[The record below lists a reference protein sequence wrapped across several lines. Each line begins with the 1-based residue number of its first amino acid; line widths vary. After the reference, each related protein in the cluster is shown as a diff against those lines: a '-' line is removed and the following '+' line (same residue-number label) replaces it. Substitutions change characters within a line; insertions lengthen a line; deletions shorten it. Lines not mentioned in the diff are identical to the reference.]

1 MKHDQKILHERLAR
15 IASFQQRG
23 GKMGSVSPALAQWL
37 LGVCRQRIEQ
47 LLSSGRLDSFGEG
60 GFRLVPLR
68 SVLEFAKASRKRKCK
83 KVLLRRASKVPGKV
97 RRPGVLQTTEG

>member
-1 MKHDQKILHERLAR
+1 MKHDKKLLAERLAR

-37 LGVCRQRIEQ
+37 LGFAASGFSSS
-47 LLSSGRLDSFGEG
+47 LSSGRLDSFGEG

-68 SVLEFAKASRKRKCK
+68 SVLEFAKSITQTKMQESPVKASQQSARKGP
-83 KVLLRRASKVPGKV
+83 ASGCSANH
-97 RRPGVLQTTEG
+97 

>member
-60 GFRLVPLR
+60 GFRLVLLR

-83 KVLLRRASKVPGKV
+83 TVHLRAASKVSGRG
-97 RRPGVLQTTEG
+97 RRPGVMQTTQS